1 MSSFCPGK
9 ENRKLKRCAW
19 RPVPPRPPTHSLRP
33 SLRAPQSGSQW
44 TWASR
49 SRQKAQLC
57 HQGDAK
63 GLRFW
68 ATSACAD
75 IRGMKGTQEGF
86 LWADVSRG
94 ERSRDATLDPALR
107 KVRVTFAGR
116 AWRLQGLEL
125 RTKRRAAGWRPPE
138 PPPRSWTRGPQPRRW
153 EVDTTAGPTPGTDG
167 LRSAPGTS
175 QSCSGNTRSAREE
188 GPEGAGRPRGG
199 ESWPRPPRR
208 GFTQGSPTKR
218 RRTPR
223 FQSHFKSD
231 YHTGP
236 SVLII
241 DFRSF
246 YPGEGN
252 GNALQYSCL
261 ENPMDRGASQAT
273 VHGIVRVGHDL
284 TTKSPPPPP
293 HIVN

>member
-116 AWRLQGLEL
+116 AWRLQGLQL
-125 RTKRRAAGWRPPE
+125 RTKRRAAGLEAPRAPSPELDSRAPAAKMGSGHHRRAHPRDGWPSKRPRHVTIPL
-138 PPPRSWTRGPQPRRW
+138 RQHTVSKRG
-153 EVDTTAGPTPGTDG
+153 
-167 LRSAPGTS
+167 
-175 QSCSGNTRSAREE
+175 
-188 GPEGAGRPRGG
+188 GAGGGG
-199 ESWPRPPRR
+199 EAEGR
-208 GFTQGSPTKR
+208 GELATPTAQGLHPGQPHQEAAD
-218 RRTPR
+218 TPLSIT
-223 FQSHFKSD
+223 FQ
-231 YHTGP
+231 
-236 SVLII
+236 V
-241 DFRSF
+241 
-246 YPGEGN
+246 
-252 GNALQYSCL
+252 
-261 ENPMDRGASQAT
+261 
-273 VHGIVRVGHDL
+273 
-284 TTKSPPPPP
+284 
-293 HIVN
+293 